1 MPGFDQTGPNG
12 QGTGTG
18 RKTGPCFSQDY
29 QRGMRRGG
37 AGKGRGGMGRGMQ
50 RGFRFRR
57 NVNNQIEAIDEPVQ
71 NTVPEQIYDLE
82 NRMSMIEQ
90 KLDLLIQAQTRPA
103 IEPEK
108 A

>member
-1 MPGFDQTGPNG
+1 MPGFDRTGPDG

-18 RKTGPCFSQDY
+18 RKMGPCFPQDC

-37 AGKGRGGMGRGMQ
+37 TGMGRGMQ

-57 NVNNQIEAIDEPVQ
+57 NVSNQIEAIDEPAE
-71 NTVPEQIYDLE
+71 TAVPEDICDLE

-90 KLDLLIQAQTRPA
+90 KLDLLIQAQTRPE

>member
-1 MPGFDQTGPNG
+1 
-12 QGTGTG
+12 
-18 RKTGPCFSQDY
+18 
-29 QRGMRRGG
+29 MRRGG
-37 AGKGRGGMGRGMQ
+37 AGMGRGMQ

-57 NVNNQIEAIDEPVQ
+57 NVNNQIEAIDEPAE
-71 NTVPEQIYDLE
+71 TAVPEDICDLE

-90 KLDLLIQAQTRPA
+90 KLDLLIQAQTRPE